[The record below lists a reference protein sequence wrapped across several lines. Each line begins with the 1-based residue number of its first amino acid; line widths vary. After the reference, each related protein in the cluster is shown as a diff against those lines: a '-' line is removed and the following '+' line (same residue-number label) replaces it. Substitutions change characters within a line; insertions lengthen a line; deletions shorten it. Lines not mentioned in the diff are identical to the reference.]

1 MKTDLRTNI
10 RMVCIMLVLALTG
23 GFPLCA
29 QRIISRPLPF
39 YYELPSN
46 EIFDIYQDREGYIWM
61 GTTGGVARYDGY
73 RIRCFRSDYRDAN
86 LLTDNCSSA
95 ITDNAYYVW
104 IGTRKGLNL
113 YDKRTCRITPFPD
126 TAFHS
131 KDINYMITDWDDCVW
146 IASGPH
152 LYRSNPRADKL
163 KEYELAPDTEE
174 NGAVNA
180 VYVDRQGTVWAL
192 TNGRG
197 LWKYDAERDLFTS
210 CPPIGE
216 KNAPYTLYQDNEDR
230 YWIGTWSEGLW
241 RFYPDRKTGCYERQ
255 SLRNVRTGE
264 EEPSVYSLTQ
274 DDTYGYLWL
283 LTYNALYAL
292 DLRTGKTPRP
302 VDLQGIVDT
311 GHMYTK
317 VLKDREG
324 CLWFSSYDQACTVSF
339 DHSGTD
345 YRSLSGL
352 KRRFGQDANLL
363 NLCVD
368 KGGVAW
374 MMQDRHGLCLYNLR
388 QDSLTTDVSVP
399 VSPNFIREARRKE
412 GMWVFS
418 YWGNEVMRL
427 IRRGMD
433 VRVAEKIPLPKRV
446 VSKGYIEHMVEDRDG
461 YLWVLSAGEL
471 YVSGAEG
478 DIPGLAALTTAGD
491 GQVMGITGNGH
502 LYGLECRK
510 GKVEARSVGMTVG
523 LAADERAAYLCTDV
537 LERVWMIT
545 TLGRVFRQDKGT
557 AGLRHLGQDGRL
569 EGGSVLGLV
578 AEGDYV
584 WIVTNKKALCYDIY
598 RNTYREY
605 ATTDKGIGVRLFRYR
620 AFCTD
625 GRGGLY
631 IGGHKGMVHIPADG
645 SVDTGLEA
653 RPMVTEVRVDGA
665 EVFFGDRTRL
675 DGVRHVTLEADAH
688 NVELCFST
696 LQYAP
701 SVRVRM
707 AYKLDGVDRDWTY
720 LDYGK
725 STAHYNRLG
734 KGTYTFRLKT
744 EYGKGVWSEAETVLT
759 LTRLP
764 AFYETWW
771 AYGIYAC
778 LAIGGIG
785 LALRSY
791 IRHKGRENKV
801 EVKVERTE
809 TSVPDDESANG
820 RFLRELTECIET
832 RLERSDFDVPTLAR
846 EMGMSKSTLR
856 RKLLAITG
864 QTPQEFVRA
873 VRMKRACTML
883 AGRRMTV
890 SEVAYAVGFANPK
903 YFSKCFKEEFGV
915 TPTEYC
921 ERLKKAKGEAAHKD

>member
-1 MKTDLRTNI
+1 MLLTNGCPLR
-10 RMVCIMLVLALTG
+10 
-23 GFPLCA
+23 A
-29 QRIISRPLPF
+29 QRIISHLLPF

-73 RIRCFRSDYRDAN
+73 RVRYFRSDYRDAN

-131 KDINYMITDWDDCVW
+131 KDICYMVTDRDDRVW
-146 IASGPH
+146 IASGSH
-152 LYRSNPRADKL
+152 LYRSNPRADQL
-163 KEYELAPDTEE
+163 KEYKLAS
-174 NGAVNA
+174 GAEGNAKVNA

-192 TNGRG
+192 TDGQG
-197 LWKYDAERDLFTS
+197 LWRYNEKQDLFTS
-210 CPPIGE
+210 CPPIG
-216 KNAPYTLYQDNEDR
+216 KGNAPYTLYQDNEDR
-230 YWIGTWSEGLW
+230 YWIGTWNEGLW
-241 RFYPDRKTGCYERQ
+241 RFYPDRQTACYERQ
-255 SLRNVRTGE
+255 PLRNVRTGE
-264 EEPSVYSLTQ
+264 EEPTVYSLAQ

-292 DLRTGKTPRP
+292 DLRAGRTPRP

-324 CLWFSSYDQACTVSF
+324 SLWLSSYDQACTVSF
-339 DHSGTD
+339 DRSGTD
-345 YRSLSGL
+345 YRPLPGL

-363 NLCVD
+363 SLCVD

-374 MMQDRHGLCLYNLR
+374 MTQDRHGLCLYNLR
-388 QDSLTTDVSVP
+388 QDSLMTDVSVP
-399 VSPNFIREARRKE
+399 VSPNFIREARQKE

-418 YWGNEVMRL
+418 YWGNEVLRL
-427 IRRGMD
+427 VRRGMD
-433 VRVAEKIPLPKRV
+433 VHVTERIPLPESM
-446 VSKGYIEHMVEDRDG
+446 VSKGLIENLVEDRDG
-461 YLWVLSAGEL
+461 NLWVLSQGEL
-471 YVSGAEG
+471 YVSGTKG
-478 DIPGLAALTTAGD
+478 DMSDLAALTTTGD
-491 GQVMGITGNGH
+491 GQVMGVTMGGY
-502 LYGLECRK
+502 LYYLECRK
-510 GKVEARSVGMTVG
+510 GKVEVRSAGMTTG
-523 LAADERAAYLCTDV
+523 LAADEQAAYLCTDA
-537 LERVWMIT
+537 LEQVWMIT
-545 TLGRVFRQDKGT
+545 TLGRIFRRDKGT
-557 AGLRHLGQDGRL
+557 EDLRHVGQDGRL

-598 RNTYREY
+598 RHTYREY
-605 ATTDKGIGVRLFRYR
+605 ATTDEGIGVRLFRYR

-631 IGGHKGMVHIPADG
+631 IGGHKGMVHVPADG
-645 SVDTGLEA
+645 SVDAGRKV
-653 RPMVTEVRVDGA
+653 RPIVTDVRVDGVDA
-665 EVFFGDRTRL
+665 SFGDGTRL
-675 DGVRHVTLEADAH
+675 DGVRHVTIGADAR
-688 NVELCFST
+688 NIELCFST

-701 SVRVRM
+701 GVRVRM
-707 AYKLDGVDRDWTY
+707 AYKLDGVDSDWTY

-734 KGTYTFRLKT
+734 KGTYIFRLRT

-764 AFYETWW
+764 APYETWW
-771 AYGIYAC
+771 AYGMYAC
-778 LAIGGIG
+778 LAIGGVG
-785 LALRSY
+785 LSLRSY
-791 IRHKGRENKV
+791 RRRKGRENKA
-801 EVKVERTE
+801 EVKAEMAE
-809 TSVPDDESANG
+809 TFVSDGESANE
-820 RFLRELTECIET
+820 RFLRELTECIEA
-832 RLERSDFDVPTLAR
+832 RLECSDFDVPTLAR

-864 QTPQEFVRA
+864 RTPQDFVRV
-873 VRMKRACTML
+873 VRMKRACAML

-890 SEVAYAVGFANPK
+890 AEVAYAVGFANPK

-915 TPTEYC
+915 TPKEYC
-921 ERLKKAKGEAAHKD
+921 ERLKKANEEALNKG